1 MKRKIFMALAI
12 IALAVGMQSCA
23 VKNSNLLSINDNAV
37 LNTANFEYVGSA
49 QAEADVTYVFGFG
62 GGGNPEQEA
71 INKLREN
78 AKLKANQAL
87 INISVTKSTKRVWF
101 VSTKTVIATADII
114 QFR

>member
-12 IALAVGMQSCA
+12 VALALGMQSCA

-37 LNTANFEYVGSA
+37 LNTANFEYVGLA
-49 QAEADVTYVFGFG
+49 QAEADVTYVFGF

-78 AKLKANQAL
+78 ARLKANQAL
-87 INISVTKSTKRVWF
+87 INISVTKSTKHVWF
-101 VSTKTVIATADII
+101 VSTKKVIATADII